1 MTNSSSSS
9 ARSSSLAA
17 NAGAA
22 VGSPA
27 APAAPDAPTAPM
39 TSGTQAAPVS
49 GSAPLDTLRAHSL
62 TTALKEEI
70 ERLILDGELK
80 AGERLNESVLA
91 ARYKTSRG
99 PIREALQA
107 LKQQRLVTFEKNRGA
122 FVREVSLQ
130 EAEELYDIRS
140 ALDEMV
146 GRRLAERID
155 PADLARLTELTETM
169 EAAAQA
175 EDIARYYPANLA
187 FHDLLLAATGNR
199 RLMAIYRELIN
210 ELHLLRRRG
219 LSTAGALH
227 ESNHEHRD
235 LLQAITAGD
244 ADAAALAMRRHIE
257 CARSRLRSAF
267 EREAG

>member
-1 MTNSSSSS
+1 MTNPSSSS
-9 ARSSSLAA
+9 ARPSPLAA

-27 APAAPDAPTAPM
+27 APAAPVI
-39 TSGTQAAPVS
+39 GN
-49 GSAPLDTLRAHSL
+49 APLDTLRAHSL

-70 ERLILDGELK
+70 ERLILGGELK

-155 PADLARLTELTETM
+155 QADLARLTELTETM

-244 ADAAALAMRRHIE
+244 ADAAALAMRKHIE

-267 EREAG
+267 EREAA